1 MSAEL
6 PTRWAAG
13 RAHAL
18 GLCQGS
24 LQGSPWPGNLGAGW
38 GWGCAGSIGSPLP
51 VGAANH
57 TLGSTEALLQSLTP
71 HPFSQEKLRLRQVA
85 RLGLA
90 QDVGFGGH
98 TPPPAPWFLYST
110 VLQPTAS
117 PEVDWP
123 ETHLFLSS
131 SFCLFLTIF
140 FLKHD
145 ILIEMFTKH

>member
-13 RAHAL
+13 RARAL

-38 GWGCAGSIGSPLP
+38 GWECAGSVGSPLP

-90 QDVGFGGH
+90 GCWLRGPHPSSCPMVPVFH
-98 TPPPAPWFLYST
+98 CAPANSI
-110 VLQPTAS
+110 S
-117 PEVDWP
+117 
-123 ETHLFLSS
+123 
-131 SFCLFLTIF
+131 
-140 FLKHD
+140 
-145 ILIEMFTKH
+145 